1 MCDINHVAAR
11 AAWLSWNMKLNF
23 IFNIKRKDSMPPFRI
38 LVSLMLLI
46 APLAHAQASSPSE
59 PGIQDNSFLVEEA
72 YNQEFGVVQHINSF
86 SYLADSKDWVYSFTQ
101 EWPVPGIRHQ
111 LSYTLTA
118 LRPGSFSSQ
127 GPGFGDVVLNY
138 RYQLV
143 GTGDTRV
150 AVAPRFSL
158 ILPSGNSNRAQGAG
172 ATGYQTNLPASVV
185 LNRRFVT
192 HWNAGA
198 TFIPHARNAAAER
211 ASVVA
216 YNLGQS
222 VIWQTTPRFNVMLE
236 TFFLRG
242 QGIVAPGK
250 TEWSTTLFVN
260 PGIRWAYNFKNGL
273 QIVPGIA
280 MPIGIGPSYGEK
292 GVFLYLSFEH
302 PFRNL
307 KTK

>member
-1 MCDINHVAAR
+1 MPSFFSILLVLAFLTATAA
-11 AAWLSWNMKLNF
+11 AQT
-23 IFNIKRKDSMPPFRI
+23 PPP
-38 LVSLMLLI
+38 
-46 APLAHAQASSPSE
+46 AD

-72 YNQEFGVVQHINSF
+72 YNQEFGVVQHISSF

-101 EWPVPGIRHQ
+101 EWPAPGIRHQ

-118 LRPGSFSSQ
+118 LRPGSVSSQ
-127 GPGFGDVVLNY
+127 GPGVGDVVLNY
-138 RYQLV
+138 RYQMV

-150 AVAPRFSL
+150 AFAPRFSL
-158 ILPSGNSNRAQGAG
+158 ILPSGNSNRSQGAG
-172 ATGYQTNLPASVV
+172 ATGYQTNLPLSIV

-198 TFIPHARNAAAER
+198 TFIPHARNADADR
-211 ASVVA
+211 ASVVS

-222 VIWQTTPRFNVMLE
+222 VIWQTTPRFNVMME

-242 QGIVAPGK
+242 QGIVSSGK
-250 TEWSTTLFVN
+250 TEWTTTFFLN

-280 MPIGIGPSYGEK
+280 MPIGVGPSYGEK
-292 GVFLYLSFEH
+292 GVFVYLSFEH
-302 PFRNL
+302 PFRKLNG
-307 KTK
+307 K

>member
-1 MCDINHVAAR
+1 MPSFFSILLVLAFLTATAA
-11 AAWLSWNMKLNF
+11 AQTQ
-23 IFNIKRKDSMPPFRI
+23 PP
-38 LVSLMLLI
+38 
-46 APLAHAQASSPSE
+46 AG
-59 PGIQDNSFLVEEA
+59 PGIQDNSFLIEEA
-72 YNQEFGVVQHINSF
+72 YNQEFGVVQHISSF

-138 RYQLV
+138 RYQMV

-150 AVAPRFSL
+150 AIAPRFSL

-172 ATGYQTNLPASVV
+172 ATGYQTNLPLSVV
-185 LNRRFVT
+185 LNRKFVT

-198 TFIPHARNAAAER
+198 TFVPHARNTDGER
-211 ASVVA
+211 ASSIA
-216 YNLGQS
+216 YNLGNS
-222 VIWQTTPRFNVMLE
+222 VIWETTSRFNVMFE
-236 TFFLRG
+236 TYFLRNQQVVG
-242 QGIVAPGK
+242 PGK
-250 TEWSTTLFVN
+250 TDWSSTLLLN

-280 MPIGIGPSYGEK
+280 MPIGVGPSAGEK
-292 GVFLYLSFEH
+292 GVFVYLSFEH
-302 PFRNL
+302 PFRKL
-307 KTK
+307 PPK

>member
-1 MCDINHVAAR
+1 
-11 AAWLSWNMKLNF
+11 MKLNF
-23 IFNIKRKDSMPPFRI
+23 IFIFIIERFLMRLLSF
-38 LVSLMLLI
+38 LVLFFLVAS
-46 APLAHAQASSPSE
+46 ALAQTD

-72 YNQEFGVVQHINSF
+72 YNQEFGVVQHISSF

-101 EWPVPGIRHQ
+101 EWPAPGIRHQ
-111 LSYTLTA
+111 FSYTLTA

-127 GPGFGDVVLNY
+127 GPGFGDVVFNY
-138 RYQLV
+138 RYQLL

-150 AVAPRFSL
+150 AMAPRFSL
-158 ILPSGNSNRAQGAG
+158 IFPTGDSNRAQGAG
-172 ATGYQTNLPASVV
+172 HTGYQTNLPLSVV

-198 TFIPHARNAAAER
+198 TFIPHARNAAADR
-211 ASVVA
+211 ASVVS

-222 VIWQTTPRFNVMLE
+222 VIWQTTPRFNVMFE

-242 QGIVAPGK
+242 QGIVSPGK
-250 TEWSTTLFVN
+250 TEWSTTFLLN

-280 MPIGIGPSYGEK
+280 MPIGIGPSAGEK

-302 PFRNL
+302 PFRKL
-307 KTK
+307 EGK